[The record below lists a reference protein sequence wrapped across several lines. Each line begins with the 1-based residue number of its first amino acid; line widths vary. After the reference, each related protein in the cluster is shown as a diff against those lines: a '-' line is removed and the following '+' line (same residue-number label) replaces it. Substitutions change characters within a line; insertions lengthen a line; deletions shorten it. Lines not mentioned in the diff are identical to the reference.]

1 MSELGQ
7 NLDAPIEPGAAL
19 VTAVVE
25 TAPAEVPNVTS
36 APTPTPTPTPTTEAV
51 SLDAARRSKYV
62 GVRPAKHGKPG
73 WITVINS
80 SLEGKKIRK
89 EFGPFESEE
98 EAARK
103 YDEEAAI
110 FRCDV

>member
-1 MSELGQ
+1 MSIVAEIQ
-7 NLDAPIEPGAAL
+7 
-19 VTAVVE
+19 
-25 TAPAEVPNVTS
+25 PAEVP
-36 APTPTPTPTPTTEAV
+36 AITPPPSTTTA
-51 SLDAARRSKYV
+51 DAASSDALRRSKYV

-110 FRCDV
+110 FRCVMREPAGLGIEALVRSSQR